1 MKFNNTHKTYL
12 QNVLNILRRAKLPD
26 AANGEEYLAFAQSYY
41 FIYDL
46 LQAVDKEIKADQAI
60 VPTEKPQTSL
70 ASPSS
75 KKNTTKTQE
84 IKE

>member
-1 MKFNNTHKTYL
+1 MKFTSTHKLYL

-46 LQAVDKEIKADQAI
+46 LQIADKEIKIDQT
-60 VPTEKPQTSL
+60 PTPTNLPQTSL
-70 ASPSS
+70 NNTSAPAS
-75 KKNTTKTQE
+75 KKKAE